1 MAAWCKLSNSGWTS
15 QCFNTAHP
23 CTKFSLW
30 QPVRMTTRL
39 YQNRMHTVKREPVR
53 FFNFLQ
59 PSGINH
65 FPTNDRTTLDFRPTS
80 VCTRATEKRALPCYL
95 WKKNTVADYRA
106 LVKKRVWPAFVIPAV
121 ATRIAAMWSCKSHST
136 YLVLNNMSKS
146 LGRCTCR
153 FEMRLLTIESA
164 ISSRLSERMATL
176 FFPFGKFPMWYLI
189 LASLSADQCTHP
201 GNCWQRLRHCQ
212 GNPSRIHCSFL

>member
-1 MAAWCKLSNSGWTS
+1 M
-15 QCFNTAHP
+15 
-23 CTKFSLW
+23 
-30 QPVRMTTRL
+30 
-39 YQNRMHTVKREPVR
+39 
-53 FFNFLQ
+53 
-59 PSGINH
+59 I
-65 FPTNDRTTLDFRPTS
+65 
-80 VCTRATEKRALPCYL
+80 
-95 WKKNTVADYRA
+95 
-106 LVKKRVWPAFVIPAV
+106 VIPAI

-153 FEMRLLTIESA
+153 FETRLLTIELA

-201 GNCWQRLRHCQ
+201 GNCWQRLRHFQ
-212 GNPSRIHCSFL
+212 GNPSRIPVVQSLRSLELEDETNNHLNVAPTNCCQDHLCF